1 MDPLVKAL
9 QQNPELA
16 IFLTLAI
23 GFSLGRVKIGSF
35 SLGTVV
41 GTLFAGVLVGQL
53 DIKVP
58 SLVKTVFFDLFL
70 FTTGYKVGPQFF
82 RGLKGD
88 ALPQM
93 ALTLVLCTTCLATAF
108 FAAKLLGYDI
118 GTTAGLLAGAF
129 TESTVIGTAGDAI
142 NRLAISAEEKSR
154 LLNNIPVAYAVTY
167 LVGTTAVVWFLP
179 KIGPKLMGVNLKDEA
194 KKMQAQVSG
203 GVEAQPGI
211 ISASRS
217 FDVRAYRVTNEKL
230 FNKTIAELEAMPQ
243 EVRVFIQRIR
253 REGAI
258 IEPEPQTVIRQGDVI
273 AVMARP
279 EVLVER
285 SSVVGPEI
293 DDKGLLDFPI
303 EVLDVVMTNKTL
315 VDKTLDKLSKSE
327 PWRTHFRGVF
337 LRKLTRAGQE
347 MPITRTTQVERGDV
361 LSLVG
366 AKGDVDRAV
375 AVLGYADWPTS
386 ATDMIFVGTGIFV
399 GGLVGLLTVTVAG
412 LPITL
417 TASGGALIMGLV
429 FGWLRSMFPVFG
441 RIPEAAMWVFD
452 MVGLS
457 VFIGV
462 VGLSAGPSF
471 IAGLQESGISLVFV
485 GFVAALLPHA
495 VAILFGRYV
504 LKMNP
509 VILLGACSGAGTMT
523 AALRAIQDEAQS
535 KLPALGYTVPYA
547 VGNIILTAWGPV
559 IVALMSVGK

>member
-1 MDPLVKAL
+1 MDPLIKAL

-293 DDKGLLDFPI
+293 DDKGLLDFPL
-303 EVLDVVMTNKTL
+303 EALDVVMTNKTL
-315 VDKTLDKLSKSE
+315 VGKTLDKIAKSE

-429 FGWLRSMFPVFG
+429 FGWLRSIFPVFG